1 MSDNGHYIFCLDD
14 KYYLYDF
21 LGGAIM
27 ELHKELYDTI
37 LSMIIMKGAMTVN
50 MSL

>member
-37 LSMIIMKGAMTVN
+37 IKN
-50 MSL
+50 